1 MIRPAPERPC
11 TCFRL
16 RRAARLL
23 SRHYDQALKPSG
35 TNVNQ
40 FSILRRAEAATL
52 PLGVLA
58 GRLGMDRTTLSRDL
72 KPLLAAGSVE
82 LVPGDD
88 PRQRCVRLTD
98 GGRRQLAAAL
108 PLWRAAQAA
117 VDDCVGTGAI
127 DALHEELERTTVSL
141 AARAAATASSA
152 ASASIA
158 TTPDT
163 AA

>member
-1 MIRPAPERPC
+1 MAKPAPERPC

-23 SRHYDQALKPSG
+23 SRHYDQALAPSG
-35 TNVNQ
+35 TSLNQ

-117 VDDCVGTGAI
+117 VDDCVGIEAI
-127 DALHEELERTTVSL
+127 DALHAHLERTTVSL
-141 AARAAATASSA
+141 AARTAAAAP
-152 ASASIA
+152 A
-158 TTPDT
+158 TTTRDPS
-163 AA
+163 A